1 MKDGLIFENDE
12 LIYYK
17 DGYPEH
23 AGVVKIDGDIYYI
36 GSKGRAVKGK
46 YVVHSEMT
54 NDILKRGTYTF
65 GEDYKL
71 VKGSY
76 IAPKK
81 SKSKSNRKSGKKLKK
96 PPMPAIIVT
105 GVLLISL
112 VVVLLVDNAGKTTPT
127 VPRPTGGTQTSAG
140 ITLPTFDEEVLL
152 CSSAAKQLYDG
163 EVSLSSAIKTGDP
176 YRAFSFDY
184 IIGDR
189 HGILLISESPEM
201 TNAREFVMEPNSRSL
216 TIDNLKTATTYYYKV
231 TVDGTDYPGSF
242 RTAASTRFVKIPG
255 VLNLRD
261 IGGYT
266 NQDGKTVA
274 QGLLIR
280 GVEIDGLEA
289 ANYFVPNS
297 AIEQVQKTFGF
308 VYEMDLRRSSVY
320 NGNYLSRLGKD
331 VGHKFYN
338 APQYSQVFNSTFTP
352 TLRDIFADLAT
363 PENYPMYLHC
373 TWGRDR
379 TGTIIFLLQG
389 ILNMS
394 EEDMLREFQLTGFV
408 DNGITEEDGIQ
419 AVIDGLQ
426 SYEGDTIQ
434 EKIVTYLTTVVGVT
448 EGEIQTIRDIFL
460 SE

>member
-1 MKDGLIFENDE
+1 MMKDGLIFENGE

-23 AGVVKIDGDIYYI
+23 AGVVKIDGNIYYI

-76 IAPKK
+76 VAPKK
-81 SKSKSNRKSGKKLKK
+81 RKSKSSRRSGKKLKK
-96 PPMPAIIVT
+96 PPMPALIIA
-105 GVLLISL
+105 GVLVVSL
-112 VVVLLVDNAGKTTPT
+112 VALLIVDKTGRRPS
-127 VPRPTGGTQTSAG
+127 VPMPTGSTQISTDIS
-140 ITLPTFDEEVLL
+140 LPTFDEEVLL

-189 HGILLISESPEM
+189 YGILLLSESPELVD
-201 TNAREFVMEPNSRSL
+201 AREFVMEPNSRSL

-231 TVDGTDYPGSF
+231 TIDGKEYPGSF
-242 RTAASTRFVKIPG
+242 RTAASTRFVSVPG
-255 VLNLRD
+255 VVNLRD

-289 ANYFVPNS
+289 ANYFVPNG

-338 APQYSQVFNSTFTP
+338 GPQYSQVFNSTFTP
-352 TLRDIFADLAT
+352 ALRDIFADLAT
-363 PENYPMYLHC
+363 PENYPMYMHC

-408 DNGITEEDGIQ
+408 DNGITGETGIQ
-419 AVIDGLQ
+419 AVIDGMQ
-426 SYEGDTIQ
+426 SYEGDTLQ